1 MKVGDLV
8 RIKPESKVASD
19 VRLLG
24 LVIEETSGGIY
35 SQTQF
40 DRRVRVA
47 WQNNIVGTISIMR
60 LERVSESR

>member
-8 RIKPESKVASD
+8 RIKPESKVATD

-24 LVIEETSGGIY
+24 LVIEETSAGAY

-40 DRRVRVA
+40 DRRLRVV
-47 WQNNIVGTISIMR
+47 WQNNIVGTISVMR
-60 LERVSESR
+60 LERVSEG